1 MSTSDNNTKRRGLTW
16 LIILMALVV
25 IGAVS
30 LGIGKALTPR
40 ADIRPAEAPVP
51 MPVPVPVPSV
61 FKLYFEPGSAVLPGN
76 AQEVLGPVADQARSR
91 AHAMVWLSGFHDA
104 TGDAQAN
111 AELAKNRA
119 LAVQHG
125 LEANG
130 VSIRA
135 IELNKP
141 QLITGSQDAKEARRV
156 DISVR

>member
-1 MSTSDNNTKRRGLTW
+1 MSTSDDDTQRHGLTL
-16 LIILMALVV
+16 LIILIVLVL
-25 IGAVS
+25 IGVVS
-30 LGIGKALTPR
+30 LGVSKALSPR
-40 ADIRPAEAPVP
+40 AGSNPAQAPVP
-51 MPVPVPVPSV
+51 QPTV
-61 FKLYFEPGSAVLPGN
+61 FKMYFEPGSAALPGN
-76 AQEVLGPVADQARSR
+76 AQDVLGPVADQARSR
-91 AHAMVWLSGFHDA
+91 AHATVWLSGFHDA

-141 QLITGSQDAKEARRV
+141 QLAPRSTEAKEARRV